1 MLPKTTSVTIR
12 GDLEQRVTASGR
24 LGASSVP
31 VTPPPAA
38 TLARSATPLGHA
50 GASRVDPDAGI
61 NECRTAA
68 CLPGRGSAPVGEK
81 RDPARKPCVEQSVDD
96 AANWVAPPTPLS
108 RAAHD
113 AVGMALGLEGLVLTT
128 AAALVVATRWQLCRI
143 RYSQWDCELGRVLR
157 R

>member
-31 VTPPPAA
+31 VTPPP
-38 TLARSATPLGHA
+38 
-50 GASRVDPDAGI
+50 
-61 NECRTAA
+61 
-68 CLPGRGSAPVGEK
+68 
-81 RDPARKPCVEQSVDD
+81 PARKSCVEQWVDD

-108 RAAHD
+108 RAAYD
-113 AVGMALGLEGLVLTT
+113 AVGMALGLEGLVVTT
-128 AAALVVATRWQLCRI
+128 AAALVVATRWQFCRI
-143 RYSQWDCELGRVLR
+143 RYSQWDRELGRVLR